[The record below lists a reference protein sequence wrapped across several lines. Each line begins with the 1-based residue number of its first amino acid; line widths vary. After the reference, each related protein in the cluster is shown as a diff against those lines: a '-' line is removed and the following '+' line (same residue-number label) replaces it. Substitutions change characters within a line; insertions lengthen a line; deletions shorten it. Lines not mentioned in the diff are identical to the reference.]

1 MTTIISTSTHGIAHQ
16 GNLYVA
22 TLKTGCALST
32 DPEELIRTIQKHE
45 EAKHEEVFSD
55 VVTWT
60 FVRSDHAAH
69 YDTWLSLKSNMTVQ
83 LPNTTLGHLMR
94 NTPFGTFSQEV
105 KDAAEWIAQNA
116 KSRVHAWVIP
126 GTDLWYWIFEDAQEA
141 VVFRLAVTL

>member
-45 EAKHEEVFSD
+45 ETEHQKVFGD

-69 YDTWLSLKSNMTVQ
+69 YDTWLALQQNASQQGPLSRQ
-83 LPNTTLGHLMR
+83 LGHIMYHV
-94 NTPFGTFSQEV
+94 PISQQT

-116 KSRVHAWVIP
+116 KSRVHSWVIP

>member
-45 EAKHEEVFSD
+45 ETEHQKVFGD

-60 FVRSDHAAH
+60 FVRSDHAAY
-69 YDTWLSLKSNMTVQ
+69 YDNWLASQQNASKQGPYPRQ
-83 LPNTTLGHLMR
+83 LSHIMYHVPV
-94 NTPFGTFSQEV
+94 SQQT
-105 KDAAEWIAQNA
+105 KDAAEWVAQNA
-116 KSRVHAWVIP
+116 KSRVHSWAIP